1 MNKVFLFSILLSLTT
16 NSKKCGKL
24 TDSKI
29 SVIGIALN
37 DKDGAIVK
45 TDSSYY
51 LVGELDEWD
60 ERYYKRKVRVAGTL
74 KREMRTKTSTD
85 SVWVQERVDTW
96 LIIKKAKWYLVE

>member
-1 MNKVFLFSILLSLTT
+1 MNKIFLFSILLSLATS
-16 NSKKCGKL
+16 SKKCGEL
-24 TDSKI
+24 TSNKV

-51 LVGELDEWD
+51 LIGGLDEWD
-60 ERYYKRKVRVAGTL
+60 EKYYKKKVRVTGVL
-74 KREMRTKTSTD
+74 KREIHTKTSTD
-85 SVWVQERVDTW
+85 SVWVQERVGTW